1 MCRSL
6 KFFSF
11 VLICAFFV
19 FSACSNLFD
28 DIETPS
34 AVSQNQPGA
43 SDEFITL
50 TGSVS
55 NPQTQAG
62 AQDSLR
68 MALPT
73 ASYSDTRYYVT
84 ATPSD
89 GSGSVSGNVNSTNHT
104 FTIALSLGKV
114 WTIKLGMQKREST
127 DADYKTVLEG
137 TYTFDHALTASDAAN
152 PISIVLAPLST
163 GTGNI
168 DLDINISTDLCDSFS
183 VGVLSEP
190 VAGEWET
197 KYSDY
202 GKELD
207 VADLTDGTYKI
218 ELNGITSGTHKI
230 ELVFRNTA
238 GIDVYSCTQVINVFQ
253 NMTTDRWISGG
264 GLSAITS
271 DGTFAV
277 TSSLVESYARQQF
290 YVGETSFCDH
300 PADTN
305 QGSAYESLATV
316 GEAIRRM
323 TDNTKDYTIRI
334 SGLKVGPFT
343 LGVSDDAPNFAARS
357 VTLCGMTG
365 NTEDILTV
373 AGEATVLTVTTT
385 APVTIRK
392 LKISSGFNN
401 SENSAGINMEAGSK
415 LILDDG
421 ALVTM
426 NSGYMRG
433 AGIYATG
440 ENTEIVMNSGS
451 KVSGNGLRYLGEN
464 GYNYNFGGAG
474 VYISGSGI
482 TDNSKLPK
490 LTINTGA
497 EISDNTAKAFCRGGG
512 IYAENAIVS
521 INGGKITG
529 NKAGDCAGNIYV
541 VGSNS
546 SLTMTAGE
554 ISNGEVNSGATY
566 GSDGTNAYGGGVVMF
581 GGTFEMSGGKIC
593 NNKAVPDS
601 GGGGNGGGISMGSA
615 TFIMTGGEISGNS
628 VVGTDIKAGA
638 INFEDTNAVFEIGGS
653 AYIPYGVEGVTGAGK
668 NDIYVGANKKIKIV
682 SALTPPSGANDKIA
696 AIVPANPSNGLTVLE
711 KDTSVSPADFA
722 AACGKFAVTPNG
734 STSYSLDSEGKLIA
748 PALALPSSSSDIISG
763 NTYAVDNSSAM
774 EKLAEFSS
782 EGCDFSGVT
791 LKLDADITIDTEWT
805 PIGNETSFNGTFDG
819 NGKTV
824 TFDSEIHAEAFF
836 GTVGGTVRNLKVDGS
851 ASVAGIAK
859 TANSSAVIENC
870 ESSATITS
878 STSQDYCAG
887 IVAEV
892 QGNAIV
898 KGCVNTGSI
907 TSNVILPASNY
918 SYGAGGITGCV
929 NNGGVVDSCVNTGN
943 VRGPNA
949 GGITA
954 QVTYCSTIR
963 NAYNSGNVTSTEL
976 HAGGI
981 SAVSQGNGDYI
992 DQASHIY
999 NCFNSGSVSAQG
1011 TENEVYVGGIVGK
1024 HGWGNASLAKNCL
1037 NIGNVSKSESAIPG
1051 SYVGA
1056 LFGYK
1061 ESYSQIDFCYYK
1073 EGCVGSGFGIGES
1086 ASDTENECIKAAL
1099 SGTNNAVISDAVTLN
1114 ETNYSAGTS
1123 TVLSLLNAWVTEKS
1137 TNGMYLEWEVDENCW
1152 PKLKTE

>member
-316 GEAIRRM
+316 GEAIRRL
-323 TDNTKDYTIRI
+323 TDSTKDYTIRI
-334 SGLKVGPFT
+334 SGTQVGPFT
-343 LGVSDDAPNFAARS
+343 LGVTENVAPNFAARS

-365 NTEDILTV
+365 NTTDILSV
-373 AGEATVLTVTTT
+373 AGVATILTITTT

-392 LKISSGFNN
+392 LKISSGYNT

-415 LILDDG
+415 LILDNG

-451 KVSGNGLRYLGEN
+451 KVSDNALRYSGEN

-497 EISDNTAKAFCRGGG
+497 EISDNTATAFCRGGG

-668 NDIYVGANKKIKIV
+668 NDIYVGANKKITIL
-682 SALTPPSGANDKIA
+682 SALTGTSPVAT
-696 AIVPANPSNGLTVLE
+696 IVPASPSEGLAVLE
-711 KDTSVSPADFA
+711 KDSNASADDFA
-722 AACGKFAVTPNG
+722 AACGKIAVTPNG
-734 STSYSLDSEGKLIA
+734 STSYYLDSEGKLIT

-763 NTYAVDNSSAM
+763 NTYAVVNSSAM

-870 ESSATITS
+870 ESSATVTS
-878 STSQDYCAG
+878 STTQYFCAG

-892 QGNAIV
+892 QGNAKIIR
-898 KGCVNTGSI
+898 CVNTGSI
-907 TSNVILPASNY
+907 TSNFVLSEDNV
-918 SYGAGGITGCV
+918 SYGAGGITGSIY
-929 NNGGVVDSCVNTGN
+929 GGGIVDSCVNTGS
-943 VRGPNA
+943 VIGPNA

-954 QVTYCSTIR
+954 SVDSSSTIR
-963 NAYNSGNVTSTEL
+963 NAYNSGNITSTGL

-981 SAVSQGNGDYI
+981 SAVSQGNGSDI
-992 DQASHIY
+992 NQASHID
-999 NCFNSGSVSAQG
+999 NCFNGGDVTAEG
-1011 TENEVYVGGIVGK
+1011 TENEVYAGGIVGK
-1024 HGWGNASLAKNCL
+1024 HGWGNASWAQNCL
-1037 NIGNVSKSESAIPG
+1037 NIGNVSISESARSG

-1056 LFGYK
+1056 LFGLK
-1061 ESYSQIDFCYYK
+1061 DGWSQIDFCYYK
-1073 EGCVGSGFGIGES
+1073 DGCAGAGFGTGES
-1086 ASDTENECIKAAL
+1086 SSDTENECIKAAQ
-1099 SGTNNAVISDAVTLN
+1099 SGTNDAVISAEVTLN
-1114 ETNYSAGTS
+1114 ETNYSADTS
-1123 TVLSLLNAWVTEKS
+1123 IVLSLLNAWVTENN
-1137 TNGMYLEWEVDENCW
+1137 TDDIYTEWEAGENYW